1 MLNKDYANAI
11 LNANRLGL
19 SLDFSPVPNK
29 WEKLPQVVSQGIS
42 DWDKVQKTNAYVN
55 ALQSGN
61 QDEINQAWSAYDPQ
75 GFANYQQDQ
84 AKRAEERQW
93 HLDDLAAQRDF
104 QREQQDRT
112 LANQLRMFNMKQAM
126 GGESTNAQQNVAA
139 MIEAGYT
146 PQEAWAMYYGGNNP
160 TLDMATLGQKGQ
172 EAYDKKMGE
181 NAADEVMAQKQMET
195 LTPMAQS
202 ARDRAKKAL
211 EDGTGLGQIGGLGWT
226 TGKGGRNREDVA
238 SVKRQMNIMLRSK
251 LKAVGVGSKEL
262 DAAREAEA
270 YRANLDPTLPI
281 EQQEAIIDNFFTDY
295 VNGNLEKEL
304 RVKYGKPSLKQVN
317 QMLTD
322 PRVQEALDNGYSM
335 EEIQN
340 YLRK

>member
-1 MLNKDYANAI
+1 MVGRNNAAVIAQIGRMTTPQITEGKSIDFAGAVDRFMRGYNQGKEWKEDALKAERKD
-11 LNANRLGL
+11 
-19 SLDFSPVPNK
+19 
-29 WEKLPQVVSQGIS
+29 
-42 DWDKVQKTNAYVN
+42 AYIE
-55 ALQSGN
+55 ALAGGN
-61 QDEINQAWSAYDPQ
+61 QDEINQAWAKYDPQ
-75 GFANYQQDQ
+75 GFADHLSNQ
-84 AKRAEERQW
+84 AQRAEERQW
-93 HLDDLAAQRDF
+93 QLDDLAAKQQF
-104 QREQQDRT
+104 QREL
-112 LANQLRMFNMKQAM
+112 LADKLRNEFALAKYKADMGGGNDYTAAMKNVQAM
-126 GGESTNAQQNVAA
+126 VAQ
-139 MIEAGYT
+139 GFT
-146 PQEAWAMYYGGNNP
+146 PQEAWAVQFAGNNP
-160 TLDMATLGQKGQ
+160 NFDTSNLGKKGI

-195 LTPMAQS
+195 LTPMAQA

-304 RVKYGKPSLKQVN
+304 REKYG
-317 QMLTD
+317 
-322 PRVQEALDNGYSM
+322 GHC
-335 EEIQN
+335 
-340 YLRK
+340 